1 MQHGDGVDHQQP
13 GLKQRVQ
20 RERHGPAA
28 GTEGGKGSER
38 EGREG
43 KGPAAERDVAGR
55 GGAGRDGPAGA
66 GTKWRPR
73 PAVAM
78 EAAGGRGAG
87 MAPRC
92 CLRE

>member
-55 GGAGRDGPAGA
+55 GGAGRG
-66 GTKWRPR
+66 GTAPLGR
-73 PAVAM
+73 AQN
-78 EAAGGRGAG
+78 GGRAPPLPWRLLEGWGRDGRRGA
-87 MAPRC
+87 A
-92 CLRE
+92 